1 MWRPH
6 HLTWCPRISLA
17 NSYLSLV
24 FCTACRYYV
33 YNGSVLDSTYLLA
46 SLTEEDL
53 SHPDVLHATQV
64 WCSVL

>member
-1 MWRPH
+1 MV
-6 HLTWCPRISLA
+6 SAYFAA
-17 NSYLSLV
+17 NLCLNLV
-24 FCTACRYYV
+24 FCVACRYYV

-64 WCSVL
+64 